1 MKRTQKE
8 KEELIE
14 QIRIM
19 SNAGKSNTAIAK
31 ELGMKMNTVRIYK
44 HDAGITQEGEK
55 KTMES
60 KYLYDEWTRVHE
72 WYLRYKAGDLKIKA
86 ISFSTCLKRTS
97 VRYSRK
103 LFPAYF
109 FRSRLI

>member
-55 KTMES
+55 KTMEY
-60 KYLYDEWTRVHE
+60 KYLHDEWTRVHE
-72 WYLRYKAGDLKIKA
+72 WYLRYKSGDLKIKPELL
-86 ISFSTCLKRTS
+86 IPWED
-97 VRYSRK
+97 YSRGTAWLK
-103 LFPAYF
+103 
-109 FRSRLI
+109 